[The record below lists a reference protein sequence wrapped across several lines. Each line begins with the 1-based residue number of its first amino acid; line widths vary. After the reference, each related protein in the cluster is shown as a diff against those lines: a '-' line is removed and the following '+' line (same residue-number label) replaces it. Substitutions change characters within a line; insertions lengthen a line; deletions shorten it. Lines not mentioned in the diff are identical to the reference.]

1 MIPISNR
8 KEIFSATYLGLQSQS
23 PAMILIFYRKE
34 IIIDPGP
41 LNITFRSDMPITF
54 LHLML
59 MSKIY
64 LVNSDMKNVIGMSDT
79 NVMFKGPGP
88 FEIPTGKHAE

>member
-1 MIPISNR
+1 
-8 KEIFSATYLGLQSQS
+8 
-23 PAMILIFYRKE
+23 
-34 IIIDPGP
+34 
-41 LNITFRSDMPITF
+41 MPITL

-64 LVNSDMKNVIGMSDT
+64 VVKSDMKNVIGMSDL

-88 FEIPTGKHAE
+88 LLPNSYSSDDQKKCIFQKVFFWESFVI

>member
-1 MIPISNR
+1 MSKQCQKSYI
-8 KEIFSATYLGLQSQS
+8 TY
-23 PAMILIFYRKE
+23 
-34 IIIDPGP
+34 PGP
-41 LNITFRSDMPITF
+41 LNITFRSDVPITL

-64 LVNSDMKNVIGMSDT
+64 VVNSDMKNVIGKSDP

-88 FEIPTGKHAE
+88 LLIDDLFQ